1 MEVVKEESELVQYY
15 IGYREV
21 NTILWKGL
29 RILNN
34 EKEVTSL
41 KFCAF
46 WYPHSV
52 AQLKIS
58 QFNKEGDKPQH
69 FYPISSIS
77 ISLLSLLP

>member
-21 NTILWKGL
+21 NIVRWKGL

-34 EKEVTSL
+34 EKEGTSL

-46 WYPHSV
+46 
-52 AQLKIS
+52 
-58 QFNKEGDKPQH
+58 
-69 FYPISSIS
+69 
-77 ISLLSLLP
+77 

>member
-1 MEVVKEESELVQYY
+1 MEVVEEESELVQYY

-21 NTILWKGL
+21 NIILWKGL

-46 WYPHSV
+46 
-52 AQLKIS
+52 
-58 QFNKEGDKPQH
+58 
-69 FYPISSIS
+69 
-77 ISLLSLLP
+77 